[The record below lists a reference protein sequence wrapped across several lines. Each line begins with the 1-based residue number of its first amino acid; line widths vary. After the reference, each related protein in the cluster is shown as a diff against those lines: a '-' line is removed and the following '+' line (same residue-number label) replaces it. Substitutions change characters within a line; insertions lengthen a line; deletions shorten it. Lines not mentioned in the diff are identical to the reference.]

1 MLPEME
7 ISVGLRGRLVGVSS
21 AALAVEEE
29 LGFLRRLR
37 RVSVLRHMVWG
48 VVCGWIGGL
57 EEDFATLFRGSG
69 GEK

>member
-1 MLPEME
+1 
-7 ISVGLRGRLVGVSS
+7 VGVSS